1 MRVAFWCQ
9 EGSTIAWA
17 RRLQDEGAKVLVYH
31 AAPELRRIGEGIVPI
46 ARSQD
51 QWKAFG
57 NVSNDTI
64 WFFDCT
70 DAGAIADQL
79 RRAGKLV
86 VGGGSFMDRLENERA
101 FGQGFATQHGMLA
114 PPTRAFKTVRE
125 SIAYMQS
132 TTHQEIGDGGWAW
145 KPNEDLGASTSYV
158 DDTEKVVRFC
168 ERVIIPQH
176 GDKVACIVQER
187 IPGVALST
195 ARWWNGQQWTGP
207 YEGTI
212 EEKKLMD
219 GDVGPATGC
228 SINTVWFYLD
238 DTPKIAQA
246 LKWEA
251 LAGSFRAAQAPPGI
265 YDINAI
271 VTKDGAYFLEW
282 TPRLGIDAELTS
294 QRGVTN
300 LLELLH
306 EVATGGEID
315 HLFRVDRGYHAVRL
329 SVPPY
334 PCEDDLLKDS
344 KVAFVPID
352 GITSLWGGDFVMVGV
367 RHDKSGLWV
376 ADPHGFVGSATV
388 ESRSVAGGYDKIAK
402 AVKAFDIPG
411 LQYRTDGAKIV
422 MDDLKEL
429 RRLGWESS
437 PYLNVMEKGAAA

>member
-17 RRLQDEGAKVLVYH
+17 RRLQDEGCKVLLYH
-31 AAPELRRIGEGIVPI
+31 ATPELKRIGEGIVPI
-46 ARSQD
+46 ATSQA
-51 QWKAFG
+51 QWRAFG
-57 NVSNDTI
+57 NASNDTI

-70 DAGAIADQL
+70 DAGAVADSL

-86 VGGGSFMDRLENERA
+86 VGGGMFMDRLENERA
-101 FGQGFATQHGMLA
+101 FGQAFAQSHGMLT
-114 PPTRAFKTVRE
+114 PPTREFKSVTE
-125 SIAYMQS
+125 SIAYMEATKEQ
-132 TTHQEIGDGGWAW
+132 QIGDGGWAW
-145 KPNEDLGASTSYV
+145 KPDKDLGASSSYV
-158 DDTEKVVRFC
+158 SDTEQVVRFC
-168 ERVIIPQH
+168 KRVIIPMH
-176 GDKVACIVQER
+176 GDRISCVVQER

-195 ARWWNGQQWTGP
+195 ARWWNGTQWTGP

-212 EEKKLMD
+212 EEKKFMVD
-219 GDVGPATGC
+219 DIGPATGC
-228 SINTVWFYLD
+228 SLNSVWFYMD

-265 YDINAI
+265 YDINSI
-271 VTKDGAYFLEW
+271 VTKEGAYFLEW

-294 QRGVTN
+294 QRAVTN
-300 LLELLH
+300 LSELLH

-329 SVPPY
+329 TVPPY
-334 PCEDDLLKDS
+334 PCEAEELNHS

-352 GITSLWGGDFVMVGV
+352 GVRSVWQGDFVAVGV
-367 RHDKSGLWV
+367 RYSKEGLVV

-402 AVKAFDIPG
+402 AIKGFDIPG
-411 LQYRTDGAKIV
+411 LQWRPDGAKIV
-422 MDDLKEL
+422 MDDLKEM